1 MNSRLHLLATTTR
14 RFLPLA
20 MIVAMV
26 ATVVPTAWTGSLPQ
40 PAWQIVMITSA
51 LTAAAVSRFG
61 NGNPVAY
68 SVIMVAAVAHT
79 AFTDLGRSY
88 TISPPMPWIDI
99 VGDLIVA
106 LALAWLMAYSTYKW
120 LGTPTTRDVVEAVVV
135 LLGASIGTWV
145 VLTQRLL
152 ELEMGVGRALAISAF
167 IPISVLVAAFVIN
180 LLNRGLRTH
189 RALQLASV
197 ASVLFVA
204 GAIAG
209 RLQLVGTWTAAGTTL
224 PTALYSLAAICMLAA
239 MAHENFQSHLTPDP
253 SEHTADQ
260 GARLA
265 LMGTSVL
272 VAMTS
277 MAIIPP
283 TNRVDTIV
291 RSIGTV
297 ALIAL
302 VVIRLAIAL
311 HQHEQ
316 ARESLR
322 QRIYLDELTALPT
335 RTRLVEHVQETLDS
349 NWRSEQQP
357 TVVHLNIDRFK
368 NINDT
373 FGHHGANVVLVEI
386 ASRLRRL
393 AAQRGGQ
400 AARLGGD
407 DFAVIDATTVS
418 TDDALTFAESIR
430 QALIEPIAVADTT
443 VFVTASLGLAVT
455 PRKRTLTAEEL
466 IRRADIAN
474 HRAKLD
480 GGNRIAVFDDSMQ
493 ASVARRMDIE
503 HALHGAIGRQEMRLY
518 HQPIVDITTGRV
530 SGFESLMRWQRP
542 DGTIVSPAS
551 FIPVAEDTGVICEL
565 GAWALHDALS
575 KLRGW
580 IDDGVVDPSTTMSV
594 NVSPR
599 QIADP
604 NFANKVAEALEATKV
619 SPHLLWLEMTE
630 SMMLEEPDL
639 AGTTLQEIREMGVRL
654 ALDDFGTGFSSLSLL
669 QQFPIQR
676 IKIDRAFVQGI
687 ADNTNDRSLVRTIIA
702 MAHSMGLDLVAEG
715 VETVHQ
721 LQGLRDLGCN
731 KAQGFLISHP
741 VPAAAMRSTM
751 SALDELTSLPL
762 FQLDETPDA
771 ALSPDD
777 EPTVAAGSSFGIGS
791 RRPLGQPVL

>member
-14 RFLPLA
+14 RFLPL
-20 MIVAMV
+20 MLIVAMV
-26 ATVVPTAWTGSLPQ
+26 AVVAPATWTGALPQ
-40 PAWQIVMITSA
+40 PAWQIVMIASA
-51 LTAAAVSRFG
+51 VIGAAVSRFG
-61 NGNPVAY
+61 NGNPLAY
-68 SVIMVAAVAHT
+68 SVIMVAAMVHT
-79 AFTDLGRSY
+79 SLTDLGRSY
-88 TISPPMPWIDI
+88 DLSPPMPWVDI

-120 LGTPTTRDVVEAVVV
+120 LGAPTAHDVVEAIVV
-135 LLGASIGTWV
+135 LVGASIGTWV
-145 VLTQRLL
+145 VLTEGLL
-152 ELEMGVGRALAISAF
+152 ERGIGVGRALAISAF

-180 LLNRGLRTH
+180 LLNRGLREH
-189 RALQLASV
+189 RALQLASI
-197 ASVLFVA
+197 AAALFVA
-204 GAIAG
+204 GAVSG
-209 RLQLVGTWTAAGTTL
+209 RLQLVDEWTAAGTTV
-224 PTALYSLAAICMLAA
+224 PTALYSLAGACMLAA
-239 MAHENFQSHLTPDP
+239 MAHENFQSHLSADAV
-253 SEHTADQ
+253 EHPTEQ

-265 LMGTSVL
+265 MMGTSVL

-277 MAIIPP
+277 MAVIPP
-283 TNRVDTIV
+283 ADDLDTII
-291 RSIGTV
+291 RSVGTIV
-297 ALIAL
+297 LIAL
-302 VVIRLAIAL
+302 VVVRLAIAL
-311 HQHEQ
+311 HQHER

-322 QRIYLDELTALPT
+322 RRIYLDELTELPT
-335 RTRLVEHVQETLDS
+335 RTRLVELVQETLDS

-357 TVVHLNIDRFK
+357 TVIHLNIDRFK

-373 FGHHGANVVLVEI
+373 FGHHGANLVLVEI
-386 ASRLRRL
+386 ASRLRRV
-393 AAQRGGQ
+393 ADERGGQ

-407 DFAVIDATTVS
+407 DFAMIDATTVS
-418 TDDALTFAESIR
+418 TDDALAYAESIGA
-430 QALIEPIAVADTT
+430 ALVDPIAIADTT
-443 VFVTASLGLAVT
+443 VFVTASMGLAVT

-503 HALHGAIGRQEMRLY
+503 HALHGAIGRREMRLY

-530 SGFESLMRWQRP
+530 SGFEALMRWQRP

-565 GAWALHDALS
+565 GAWALHDALT

-604 NFANKVAEALEATKV
+604 SFANKVAEALEATGV

-741 VPAAAMRSTM
+741 VPADAMRSTM

-762 FQLDETPDA
+762 FRLEEAPDA
-771 ALSPDD
+771 ALSTDD
-777 EPTVAAGSSFGIGS
+777 EPTVSAGSSFGIGS
-791 RRPLGQPVL
+791 RRPLGQPVI